1 MKIKLKNLNKNIFNL
16 FNKNFSFYKEKKE
29 NILIILK
36 DYRNEDTAF
45 LNTSDFNKNN
55 VFICSLLNELI
66 SHKSIN
72 QNHSIF
78 IDNYNYELIINYWFH
93 LLEKENKNKL
103 FYFNIMHDENFE
115 EFRNFNL
122 NFKSKNIQ
130 EKLLQDVIFQA
141 PSKLS
146 FERENNNKF
155 YYSKLFDY
163 LNNLPDNKDN
173 EVPIFITD
181 ILKIKEYFNSKYET
195 LVSNLNNKGYFIV
208 GIIEE
213 FSKEKNIN
221 KFSNLYEHIFIIP
234 ECLNI
239 EASNLYFKNLSYQIS
254 SLLEKNK
261 VLYINNFKKFKKF
274 KVFFDK
280 YSSIN
285 KFYNIRKVD
294 YLITDD
300 IKNIQD

>member
-1 MKIKLKNLNKNIFNL
+1 MKIKLKNLNKNIFNF

-45 LNTSDFNKNN
+45 LNTSNFNKNN

-78 IDNYNYELIINYWFH
+78 IDNYNYEHIINYWFH

-115 EFRNFNL
+115 EFRQLNL

-130 EKLLQDVIFQA
+130 YKLLQDVIFQA

-146 FERENNNKF
+146 FERENNNEF
-155 YYSKLFDY
+155 YYLKLFDY
-163 LNNLPDNKDN
+163 LNNLPENKDN

-181 ILKIKEYFNSKYET
+181 ILKIKEYFNSEYEN
-195 LVSNLNNKGYFIV
+195 LIINLNNKGYFI
-208 GIIEE
+208 
-213 FSKEKNIN
+213 
-221 KFSNLYEHIFIIP
+221 
-234 ECLNI
+234 
-239 EASNLYFKNLSYQIS
+239 
-254 SLLEKNK
+254 
-261 VLYINNFKKFKKF
+261 
-274 KVFFDK
+274 
-280 YSSIN
+280 
-285 KFYNIRKVD
+285 
-294 YLITDD
+294 
-300 IKNIQD
+300 